1 MDIKPDYYEAIKKQQ
16 HFIDNQEKKQIEAK
30 EYLEQTLKNLKKLN
44 KFIPIN
50 KEQKDKI
57 GKVVVEYIKLY
68 EEKLKTYDDVM
79 NRFYKNNN
87 KNYAFQFYK
96 NAAKLEEIIKDI
108 EEEISKL
115 TLKYIKYFIEEEN
128 SIDIKI

>member
-79 NRFYKNNN
+79 NRFCKNNN

-96 NAAKLEEIIKDI
+96 NATKLEEIIKDI

>member
-96 NAAKLEEIIKDI
+96 NATKLEEIIKDI